1 MSTTDASRRKS
12 SVLRPPHQKHLNP
25 RKAGVIVRGR
35 RSRRRLP
42 VGNWVNW
49 LLVIGGIVCVIM
61 ELALGALTGFD
72 LALLGASL
80 AVGGGIGL
88 LTGSAKIGLLAA
100 GVLALLYLAVF
111 RSWLKTKLT
120 VKDQASNVDAVVG
133 KGGLVM
139 VAIFAFLVLGM
150 VALAKGARTVKQYE
164 KGLITRLGKYHGMA
178 PSGLT
183 FIVPFVD
190 DIVRVDMREQVIT
203 VPPQKLI
210 TKDNVT
216 VEVDAV
222 VYYKVIDPV
231 KSQYEVQDFGYA
243 CTTLAQTN
251 LRNLI
256 GDRTLDETL
265 VARDM
270 INTNLRHVLDEATN
284 GWGVKV
290 TRVEVQKSDPP
301 RDITEAMS
309 RQMKAE
315 REKRAAVLEA
325 EGIKQSQILQ
335 AEGKKQ
341 SEILKAE
348 GDAQA
353 RVTRA
358 NAEAEAIKLVSTAA
372 ETYFKERAEM
382 MRRLE
387 VLNNTLAQNTKYIV
401 PANAGLVNVLGLDA
415 AVQSLPKSSTDA
427 PAPAASGPTGR
438 SI

>member
-1 MSTTDASRRKS
+1 MDAGIFFGF
-12 SVLRPPHQKHLNP
+12 LLF
-25 RKAGVIVRGR
+25 VI
-35 RSRRRLP
+35 
-42 VGNWVNW
+42 
-49 LLVIGGIVCVIM
+49 LVFC
-61 ELALGALTGFD
+61 LT
-72 LALLGASL
+72 
-80 AVGGGIGL
+80 
-88 LTGSAKIGLLAA
+88 
-100 GVLALLYLAVF
+100 
-111 RSWLKTKLT
+111 
-120 VKDQASNVDAVVG
+120 
-133 KGGLVM
+133 
-139 VAIFAFLVLGM
+139 
-150 VALAKGARTVKQYE
+150 ALAKGARTVKQYE
-164 KGLITRLGKYHGMA
+164 KGIIIRLGKYHGMA

-183 FIVPFVD
+183 FIMPFVD

-222 VYYKVIDPV
+222 VYYKVIDPI
-231 KSQYEVQDFGYA
+231 KSQFEVQDFGYA

-270 INTNLRHVLDEATN
+270 INSNLRHVLDEATN

-290 TRVEVQKSDPP
+290 TRVEVQKIEPP
-301 RDITEAMS
+301 RDITDAMS

-315 REKRAAVLEA
+315 REKRAAILEA
-325 EGIKQSQILQ
+325 EGVKQSQILQ

-353 RVTRA
+353 RITRA

-382 MRRLE
+382 MRRLD

-401 PANAGLVNVLGLDA
+401 PSNSSLVNVLGLDGA
-415 AVQSLPKSSTDA
+415 THPLTKTVADASSSSA
-427 PAPAASGPTGR
+427 SSPAGR

>member
-1 MSTTDASRRKS
+1 MDPNVN
-12 SVLRPPHQKHLNP
+12 VL
-25 RKAGVIVRGR
+25 VV
-35 RSRRRLP
+35 
-42 VGNWVNW
+42 V
-49 LLVIGGIVCVIM
+49 LL
-61 ELALGALTGFD
+61 F
-72 LALLGASL
+72 
-80 AVGGGIGL
+80 
-88 LTGSAKIGLLAA
+88 
-100 GVLALLYLAVF
+100 
-111 RSWLKTKLT
+111 
-120 VKDQASNVDAVVG
+120 VV
-133 KGGLVM
+133 V
-139 VAIFAFLVLGM
+139 IFALVT
-150 VALAKGARTVKQYE
+150 LAKAARTVKQYE
-164 KGLITRLGKYHGMA
+164 KGLITRLGKFHA
-178 PSGLT
+178 IAQSGLT
-183 FIVPFVD
+183 FILPFVD

-270 INTNLRHVLDEATN
+270 INTNLREVLDEATN
-284 GWGVKV
+284 NWGVKV
-290 TRVEVQKSDPP
+290 TRVEVQKIDPP

-315 REKRAAVLEA
+315 RDKRAAILEA
-325 EGIKQSQILQ
+325 EGFKQSQILQ
-335 AEGKKQ
+335 AEGVKQ

-348 GDAQA
+348 GDAQD

-358 NAEAEAIKLVSTAA
+358 NAETEAIRLVSTAA
-372 ETYFKERAEM
+372 ETFFKDRAEV

-401 PANAGLVNVLGLDA
+401 PSNSGLLNGLSLDIAVRA
-415 AVQSLPKSSTDA
+415 AMSA
-427 PAPAASGPTGR
+427 PDGARIPPQPL
-438 SI
+438 

>member
-1 MSTTDASRRKS
+1 MDPSFFLT
-12 SVLRPPHQKHLNP
+12 VFLVVV
-25 RKAGVIVRGR
+25 VI
-35 RSRRRLP
+35 
-42 VGNWVNW
+42 
-49 LLVIGGIVCVIM
+49 
-61 ELALGALTGFD
+61 LALVT
-72 LALLGASL
+72 
-80 AVGGGIGL
+80 
-88 LTGSAKIGLLAA
+88 
-100 GVLALLYLAVF
+100 
-111 RSWLKTKLT
+111 
-120 VKDQASNVDAVVG
+120 
-133 KGGLVM
+133 
-139 VAIFAFLVLGM
+139 
-150 VALAKGARTVKQYE
+150 LAKAARTVKQYE
-164 KGLITRLGKYHGMA
+164 KGLITRLGKYHAMA
-178 PSGLT
+178 QSGLT
-183 FIVPFVD
+183 FIMPFVD

-270 INTNLRHVLDEATN
+270 INTNLREVLDEATN
-284 GWGVKV
+284 NWGCKV
-290 TRVEVQKSDPP
+290 TRVEVQKIEPP
-301 RDITEAMS
+301 RDITDAMS

-353 RVTRA
+353 RITRA

-401 PANAGLVNVLGLDA
+401 PSNSSLVNVLGLEG
-415 AVQSLPKSSTDA
+415 VIQA
-427 PAPAASGPTGR
+427 PANLAVSPGGVPAAKS
-438 SI
+438 

>member
-1 MSTTDASRRKS
+1 MDATFF
-12 SVLRPPHQKHLNP
+12 
-25 RKAGVIVRGR
+25 
-35 RSRRRLP
+35 LP
-42 VGNWVNW
+42 I
-49 LLVIGGIVCVIM
+49 LLVAVV
-61 ELALGALTGFD
+61 LA
-72 LALLGASL
+72 
-80 AVGGGIGL
+80 GL
-88 LTGSAKIGLLAA
+88 LVLVRSARI
-100 GVLALLYLAVF
+100 V
-111 RSWLKTKLT
+111 
-120 VKDQASNVDAVVG
+120 N
-133 KGGLVM
+133 
-139 VAIFAFLVLGM
+139 
-150 VALAKGARTVKQYE
+150 QYE
-164 KGLITRLGKYHGMA
+164 KGIVMRLGKFHGLV
-178 PSGLT
+178 PSGLAIIMPLT
-183 FIVPFVD
+183 DSMI
-190 DIVRVDMREQVIT
+190 RVDMREQVIS

-222 VYYKVIDPV
+222 VYYKVVDPV
-231 KSQYEVQDFGYA
+231 KSQYEVQDFSYA

-265 VARDM
+265 AARDI

-290 TRVEVQKSDPP
+290 TRVEVQKIEPP
-301 RDITEAMS
+301 RDITDAMS

-353 RVTRA
+353 RITRA
-358 NAEAEAIKLVSTAA
+358 NAEAEAIKLVSNAA

-387 VLNNTLAQNTKYIV
+387 VLNHTLAHNTKYIV
-401 PANAGLVNVLGLDA
+401 PANASLVNVLGLDGITA
-415 AVQSLPKSSTDA
+415 TNVNPVDSPS
-427 PAPAASGPTGR
+427 PAAPKPG
-438 SI
+438 

>member
-1 MSTTDASRRKS
+1 MDATFF
-12 SVLRPPHQKHLNP
+12 
-25 RKAGVIVRGR
+25 
-35 RSRRRLP
+35 LP
-42 VGNWVNW
+42 I
-49 LLVIGGIVCVIM
+49 LLVA
-61 ELALGALTGFD
+61 ALIF
-72 LALLGASL
+72 
-80 AVGGGIGL
+80 GL
-88 LTGSAKIGLLAA
+88 ILLA
-100 GVLALLYLAVF
+100 
-111 RSWLKTKLT
+111 RS
-120 VKDQASNVDAVVG
+120 
-133 KGGLVM
+133 
-139 VAIFAFLVLGM
+139 
-150 VALAKGARTVKQYE
+150 ARIVNQYE
-164 KGLITRLGKYHGMA
+164 KGIVMRLGKFHGLV
-178 PSGLT
+178 PSGLAIIMPLT
-183 FIVPFVD
+183 DSVI
-190 DIVRVDMREQVIT
+190 RVDMREQVIS

-222 VYYKVIDPV
+222 VYYKVVDPV
-231 KSQYEVQDFGYA
+231 KSQFEVQDFGYA

-270 INTNLRHVLDEATN
+270 INSNLRLVLDEATN

-290 TRVEVQKSDPP
+290 TRVEVQKIDPP

-315 REKRAAVLEA
+315 RDKRASILEA
-325 EGIKQSQILQ
+325 EGFKQSQILQ
-335 AEGKKQ
+335 AEGVKQ

-358 NAEAEAIKLVSTAA
+358 NAEAEAIRLVSTAA
-372 ETYFKERAEM
+372 ETFFKDRAEV

-401 PANAGLVNVLGLDA
+401 PSNSGLVNVLGLDSAVGA
-415 AVQSLPKSSTDA
+415 AAGAASASMIAAKAPPKS
-427 PAPAASGPTGR
+427 
-438 SI
+438 

>member
-1 MSTTDASRRKS
+1 MDPNVN
-12 SVLRPPHQKHLNP
+12 VLVVVLLFVV
-25 RKAGVIVRGR
+25 VIFA
-35 RSRRRLP
+35 
-42 VGNWVNW
+42 
-49 LLVIGGIVCVIM
+49 LVI
-61 ELALGALTGFD
+61 
-72 LALLGASL
+72 
-80 AVGGGIGL
+80 
-88 LTGSAKIGLLAA
+88 
-100 GVLALLYLAVF
+100 
-111 RSWLKTKLT
+111 
-120 VKDQASNVDAVVG
+120 
-133 KGGLVM
+133 
-139 VAIFAFLVLGM
+139 
-150 VALAKGARTVKQYE
+150 LAKAARTVKQYE
-164 KGLITRLGKYHGMA
+164 KGLITRLGKFHA
-178 PSGLT
+178 IAQSGLT
-183 FIVPFVD
+183 FILPFVD

-270 INTNLRHVLDEATN
+270 INTNLREVLDEATN
-284 GWGVKV
+284 NWGCKV
-290 TRVEVQKSDPP
+290 TRVEVQKIEPP
-301 RDITEAMS
+301 RDITDAMS

-353 RVTRA
+353 RITRA
-358 NAEAEAIKLVSTAA
+358 NAEAETIKLVSNAA
-372 ETYFKERAEM
+372 EAYFKERAET

-401 PANAGLVNVLGLDA
+401 PSNSSLVNVLGLDGA
-415 AVQSLPKSSTDA
+415 AQAMPKAAPDTSSPASTGPASRSL
-427 PAPAASGPTGR
+427 
-438 SI
+438 

>member
-1 MSTTDASRRKS
+1 MDATFFVP
-12 SVLRPPHQKHLNP
+12 VLLI
-25 RKAGVIVRGR
+25 A
-35 RSRRRLP
+35 
-42 VGNWVNW
+42 
-49 LLVIGGIVCVIM
+49 
-61 ELALGALTGFD
+61 
-72 LALLGASL
+72 ALLF
-80 AVGGGIGL
+80 GL
-88 LTGSAKIGLLAA
+88 ILLA
-100 GVLALLYLAVF
+100 
-111 RSWLKTKLT
+111 RS
-120 VKDQASNVDAVVG
+120 
-133 KGGLVM
+133 
-139 VAIFAFLVLGM
+139 
-150 VALAKGARTVKQYE
+150 ARIVNQYE
-164 KGLITRLGKYHGMA
+164 KGIVMRLGKFHGLV
-178 PSGLT
+178 PSGLAIIMPLT
-183 FIVPFVD
+183 DSVI
-190 DIVRVDMREQVIT
+190 RVDMREQVIS

-222 VYYKVIDPV
+222 VYYKVVDPV
-231 KSQYEVQDFGYA
+231 KSQFEVQDFGYA

-290 TRVEVQKSDPP
+290 TRVEVQKIDPP

-315 REKRAAVLEA
+315 RDKRASILEA
-325 EGIKQSQILQ
+325 EGFKQSQILQ
-335 AEGKKQ
+335 AEGVRQ

-358 NAEAEAIKLVSTAA
+358 NAEAEAIRLVSTAA
-372 ETYFKERAEM
+372 ETFFKDRAEV
-382 MRRLE
+382 MRRLD

-401 PANAGLVNVLGLDA
+401 PSNSGLLNVLGLDSA
-415 AVQSLPKSSTDA
+415 TG
-427 PAPAASGPTGR
+427 PAAAAAGAAMVPPKPPPPR
-438 SI
+438 S

>member
-1 MSTTDASRRKS
+1 MDATFF
-12 SVLRPPHQKHLNP
+12 VP
-25 RKAGVIVRGR
+25 I
-35 RSRRRLP
+35 
-42 VGNWVNW
+42 
-49 LLVIGGIVCVIM
+49 LLVA
-61 ELALGALTGFD
+61 ALIF
-72 LALLGASL
+72 
-80 AVGGGIGL
+80 GL
-88 LTGSAKIGLLAA
+88 VLLA
-100 GVLALLYLAVF
+100 
-111 RSWLKTKLT
+111 RS
-120 VKDQASNVDAVVG
+120 
-133 KGGLVM
+133 
-139 VAIFAFLVLGM
+139 
-150 VALAKGARTVKQYE
+150 ARIVNQYE
-164 KGLITRLGKYHGMA
+164 KGIVMRLGKFHGLV
-178 PSGLT
+178 PSGLAIIMPLT
-183 FIVPFVD
+183 DSVI
-190 DIVRVDMREQVIT
+190 RVDMREQVIS

-222 VYYKVIDPV
+222 VYYKVVDPV
-231 KSQYEVQDFGYA
+231 KSQFEVQDFAYA

-290 TRVEVQKSDPP
+290 TRVEVQKIDPP

-315 REKRAAVLEA
+315 RDKRAAVLEA
-325 EGIKQSQILQ
+325 EGFKQSQILQ
-335 AEGKKQ
+335 AEGVKQ

-358 NAEAEAIKLVSTAA
+358 NAEAEAIRLVSTAA
-372 ETYFKERAEM
+372 ETFFKDRAEV

-387 VLNNTLAQNTKYIV
+387 VLNNTLAQNTKYVV
-401 PANAGLVNVLGLDA
+401 PSNAGLVNVLGLDG
-415 AVQSLPKSSTDA
+415 AVGATGGATSASMISPKTPPPPKS
-427 PAPAASGPTGR
+427 
-438 SI
+438 

>member
-1 MSTTDASRRKS
+1 MDPNVN
-12 SVLRPPHQKHLNP
+12 VL
-25 RKAGVIVRGR
+25 IV
-35 RSRRRLP
+35 
-42 VGNWVNW
+42 V
-49 LLVIGGIVCVIM
+49 LL
-61 ELALGALTGFD
+61 F
-72 LALLGASL
+72 
-80 AVGGGIGL
+80 
-88 LTGSAKIGLLAA
+88 
-100 GVLALLYLAVF
+100 
-111 RSWLKTKLT
+111 
-120 VKDQASNVDAVVG
+120 VV
-133 KGGLVM
+133 V
-139 VAIFAFLVLGM
+139 IFALVT
-150 VALAKGARTVKQYE
+150 LAKAARTVKQYE
-164 KGLITRLGKYHGMA
+164 KGLITRLGKFHA
-178 PSGLT
+178 IAQSGLT
-183 FIVPFVD
+183 FILPFVD

-270 INTNLRHVLDEATN
+270 INTNLREVLDEATN
-284 GWGVKV
+284 NWGCKV
-290 TRVEVQKSDPP
+290 TRVEVQKIEPP
-301 RDITEAMS
+301 RDITDAMS

-353 RVTRA
+353 RITRA
-358 NAEAEAIKLVSTAA
+358 NAEAEAIKLVSNAA
-372 ETYFKERAEM
+372 ETYFKERAET

-401 PANAGLVNVLGLDA
+401 PSNSSLVNVLGLDG
-415 AVQSLPKSSTDA
+415 AVQAMPKALSDSS
-427 PAPAASGPTGR
+427 APAASGPAGR

>member
-1 MSTTDASRRKS
+1 MNNID
-12 SVLRPPHQKHLNP
+12 LF
-25 RKAGVIVRGR
+25 GGF
-35 RSRRRLP
+35 
-42 VGNWVNW
+42 
-49 LLVIGGIVCVIM
+49 LVV
-61 ELALGALTGFD
+61 AL
-72 LALLGASL
+72 
-80 AVGGGIGL
+80 
-88 LTGSAKIGLLAA
+88 
-100 GVLALLYLAVF
+100 
-111 RSWLKTKLT
+111 
-120 VKDQASNVDAVVG
+120 
-133 KGGLVM
+133 
-139 VAIFAFLVLGM
+139 FAFLILALT
-150 VALAKGARTVKQYE
+150 ALAKGARTVKQYE
-164 KGLITRLGKYHGMA
+164 KGIIIRLGKFHGMA
-178 PSGLT
+178 ASGLT

-190 DIVRVDMREQVIT
+190 DIVRVDMREQVIS

-222 VYYKVIDPV
+222 VYYKVVDPV
-231 KSQYEVQDFGYA
+231 KSQFEVQDFGYA
-243 CTTLAQTN
+243 RTTLAQTN

-284 GWGVKV
+284 NWGVKV
-290 TRVEVQKSDPP
+290 TRVEVQKIDPP

-315 REKRAAVLEA
+315 RDKRAAVLES

-335 AEGKKQ
+335 AEGVKQ

-353 RVTRA
+353 RITRA
-358 NAEAEAIKLVSTAA
+358 NAEAEAIRLVSTAA
-372 ETYFKERAEM
+372 ETFFKERAEI

-401 PANAGLVNVLGLDA
+401 PSNAGLVNVLGLDGATGSA
-415 AVQSLPKSSTDA
+415 AA
-427 PAPAASGPTGR
+427 GAASGAMPPPKPG
-438 SI
+438 S

>member
-1 MSTTDASRRKS
+1 MDATFF
-12 SVLRPPHQKHLNP
+12 
-25 RKAGVIVRGR
+25 
-35 RSRRRLP
+35 LP
-42 VGNWVNW
+42 W
-49 LLVIGGIVCVIM
+49 LLI
-61 ELALGALTGFD
+61 ALVVV
-72 LALLGASL
+72 
-80 AVGGGIGL
+80 AV
-88 LTGSAKIGLLAA
+88 
-100 GVLALLYLAVF
+100 
-111 RSWLKTKLT
+111 
-120 VKDQASNVDAVVG
+120 
-133 KGGLVM
+133 
-139 VAIFAFLVLGM
+139 LVL
-150 VALAKGARTVKQYE
+150 VRSARIVNQYE
-164 KGLITRLGKYHGMA
+164 KGIVMRMGKYHNLVS
-178 PSGLT
+178 SGLT
-183 FIVPFVD
+183 IIMPLTD
-190 DIVRVDMREQVIT
+190 SIIRVDMREQVIS

-222 VYYKVIDPV
+222 VYYKVVDPV
-231 KSQYEVQDFGYA
+231 KSQFEVQDFGYA

-290 TRVEVQKSDPP
+290 TRVEVQKIDPP
-301 RDITEAMS
+301 KDITEAMS

-315 REKRAAVLEA
+315 RDKRAAVLEA
-325 EGIKQSQILQ
+325 EGFKQSQILQ
-335 AEGKKQ
+335 AEGVKQ

-358 NAEAEAIKLVSTAA
+358 NAEAEAIRLVSTAA
-372 ETYFKERAEM
+372 ETFFKERAEV

-401 PANAGLVNVLGLDA
+401 PSNSGLVNVLGLDGAMGA
-415 AVQSLPKSSTDA
+415 AAGVAGAAMLPKA
-427 PAPAASGPTGR
+427 PPLR
-438 SI
+438 S

>member
-1 MSTTDASRRKS
+1 MDATFF
-12 SVLRPPHQKHLNP
+12 
-25 RKAGVIVRGR
+25 
-35 RSRRRLP
+35 LP
-42 VGNWVNW
+42 M
-49 LLVIGGIVCVIM
+49 LLVA
-61 ELALGALTGFD
+61 ALIF
-72 LALLGASL
+72 
-80 AVGGGIGL
+80 GL
-88 LTGSAKIGLLAA
+88 ILLA
-100 GVLALLYLAVF
+100 
-111 RSWLKTKLT
+111 RS
-120 VKDQASNVDAVVG
+120 
-133 KGGLVM
+133 
-139 VAIFAFLVLGM
+139 
-150 VALAKGARTVKQYE
+150 ARIVNQYE
-164 KGLITRLGKYHGMA
+164 KGIVMRLGKFHGLV
-178 PSGLT
+178 PSGLAIIMPLT
-183 FIVPFVD
+183 DSVI
-190 DIVRVDMREQVIT
+190 RVDMREQVIS

-222 VYYKVIDPV
+222 VYYKVVDPV
-231 KSQYEVQDFGYA
+231 KSQFEVQDFGYA

-290 TRVEVQKSDPP
+290 TRVEVQKIDPP

-315 REKRAAVLEA
+315 RDKRASILEA
-325 EGIKQSQILQ
+325 EGFKQSQILQ
-335 AEGKKQ
+335 AEGVKQ

-358 NAEAEAIKLVSTAA
+358 NAEAEAIRLVSTAA
-372 ETYFKERAEM
+372 ETFFKDRAEA

-387 VLNNTLAQNTKYIV
+387 VLSTTLVNNTKYIV
-401 PANAGLVNVLGLDA
+401 PSSAGLVNVLGLDGSIGSSA
-415 AVQSLPKSSTDA
+415 AGAAGAMAPPKPSAKT
-427 PAPAASGPTGR
+427 
-438 SI
+438 

>member
-1 MSTTDASRRKS
+1 MDATFF
-12 SVLRPPHQKHLNP
+12 
-25 RKAGVIVRGR
+25 
-35 RSRRRLP
+35 LP
-42 VGNWVNW
+42 I
-49 LLVIGGIVCVIM
+49 LLVA
-61 ELALGALTGFD
+61 ALIF
-72 LALLGASL
+72 
-80 AVGGGIGL
+80 GL
-88 LTGSAKIGLLAA
+88 ILLA
-100 GVLALLYLAVF
+100 
-111 RSWLKTKLT
+111 RS
-120 VKDQASNVDAVVG
+120 
-133 KGGLVM
+133 
-139 VAIFAFLVLGM
+139 
-150 VALAKGARTVKQYE
+150 ARIVNQYE
-164 KGLITRLGKYHGMA
+164 KGIVMRLGKFHGLV
-178 PSGLT
+178 PSGLAIIMPLT
-183 FIVPFVD
+183 DSVI
-190 DIVRVDMREQVIT
+190 RVDMREQVIS

-222 VYYKVIDPV
+222 VYYKVVDPV
-231 KSQYEVQDFGYA
+231 KSQFEVQDFGYA

-270 INTNLRHVLDEATN
+270 INSNLRLVLDEATN

-290 TRVEVQKSDPP
+290 TRVEVQKIDPP

-315 REKRAAVLEA
+315 RDKRASILEA
-325 EGIKQSQILQ
+325 EGFKQSQILQ
-335 AEGKKQ
+335 AEGVKQ

-358 NAEAEAIKLVSTAA
+358 NAEAEAIRLVSTAA
-372 ETYFKERAEM
+372 ETFFKDRAEV

-401 PANAGLVNVLGLDA
+401 PSNSGLVNVLGLDSAVGA
-415 AVQSLPKSSTDA
+415 AAGAAAGAAMIPAKPPPAKS
-427 PAPAASGPTGR
+427 
-438 SI
+438 